1 MRNAE
6 LKNAELRMRNWECGM
21 RNDFSW
27 GLIQAKRLPHSAF
40 RIQRVR
46 GEGTSAFRIPNS
58 AFSGE
63 GISAFRIPNSA
74 FSGEGISAF
83 PIPNSAFSG
92 EGTSAFRIPNSAFSG
107 EGISAFRIPNSA
119 FSGEGV
125 SAFRIPNSAFSGEGI
140 SAFRIPNSAFSGEG
154 ISAFR
159 IPNSAFNGAG
169 ARERAIGGKF
179 PFGGLREESGYR
191 LSRVQR
197 SVGNRRSGNDKS
209 LVAQGWRYFWRKPED
224 RLAKDKTPVF

>member
-119 FSGEGV
+119 FSGEG
-125 SAFRIPNSAFSGEGI
+125 
-140 SAFRIPNSAFSGEG
+140 